1 MVFKIM
7 SEDLKVI
14 PRVYG
19 WLLIENKLVLSVS
32 ENFPLYLNQ
41 SNVFPVV
48 FVRSYGDTYTVES

>member
-14 PRVYG
+14 PRLYG

-41 SNVFPVV
+41 SNFFPVV